1 MPLADRLTAVK
12 AKTVRDTLGY
22 VENYSLVKNFAATLA
37 EMKAKTIDGTLR
49 DVQAEA
55 LVDTTAD
62 TLPEVK
68 SRILLTYWAMVKI
81 GRSEGRGTA
90 RRAGL
95 HASRNEAHEN

>member
-1 MPLADRLTAVK
+1 MPLADRLAAVK

-22 VENYSLVKNFAATLA
+22 VENYSFNNFCAPLA

-49 DVQAEA
+49 DVNAKA

-68 SRILLTYWAMVKI
+68 ARILLTY
-81 GRSEGRGTA
+81 
-90 RRAGL
+90 
-95 HASRNEAHEN
+95 